1 MNLEKWNEYHQ
12 NQTERDVSKLLHL
25 FDEVLK
31 MVVLYYGLQ
40 TIKEE
45 FFSFT
50 LYPVLNNKVK
60 SLFEKF
66 NNVFSQKMN
75 YCIDKHYQ
83 LSKDKFKDVFTNIHH
98 SQKEED
104 TLQSIVIKEKKRML
118 SGRVWNLT
126 QQYRTEIEMALDVAI
141 HEGTPANQLTSV
153 LKKYLQNPDTLFRK
167 YRDKNGVLQLSQ
179 KSKEYR
185 SGQGVYRSAYKNA
198 ERLARTEIN
207 IAYRTADIERWQSMD
222 MIAGY
227 EIKRSKHPHSC
238 EICDMMKGIYPK
250 SFVWVGNHPNC
261 RCYMTP
267 VFKKD
272 IAGKEIT
279 INNKLT
285 EWISDNENRI
295 TNAKGMPMFL
305 WGIDNQSKGISQKV
319 IQAIQPFNKNAYV
332 AFEPFSPVII
342 EQLKKIKHSK
352 DKQKLLQ
359 DIIDDNRAKTLFHN
373 ETNGAKTVMFDL
385 HKGKGENLKN
395 TLAMA
400 KALNDKGKSVAL
412 LPEYNNVSSA
422 DSIVNFK
429 NKLVVADFKHSTT
442 KKTGTLKADIEKGFL
457 QADNIVL
464 QLEKGNT
471 DLFIQSIEEL
481 KRKNKKL
488 GNMILINKNNDILE
502 ISYKDF
508 KLGKH
513 RKLVRGFF

>member
-31 MVVLYYGLQ
+31 MVVMYYGLQ

-98 SQKEED
+98 SQKGED
-104 TLQSIVIKEKKRML
+104 TLQSLVMKEKKRML

-167 YRDKNGVLQLSQ
+167 YRDKNGILQLSQ
-179 KSKEYR
+179 KAKEYR

-222 MIAGY
+222 MIVGY
-227 EIKRSKHPHSC
+227 EIKRSKHPHGC

-272 IAGKEIT
+272 IAGKEIY
-279 INNKLT
+279 INPKLT
-285 EWISDNENRI
+285 EWIAQNENKI
-295 TNAKGMPMFL
+295 ATAKSMPMFL
-305 WGIDNQSKGISQKV
+305 WGIDRQSEGVSQRV
-319 IQAIQPFNKNAYV
+319 IQAIQPFSRSTYV

-342 EQLKKIKHSK
+342 ERLKKIKHNT

-359 DIIDDNRAKTLFHN
+359 EIIDDERAKLVFQHK
-373 ETNGAKTVMFDL
+373 TNGAKTVLFDL
-385 HKGKGENLKN
+385 HRGKGENLKN
-395 TLAMA
+395 TLVMA
-400 KALNDKGKSVAL
+400 KALNEKGKSVAL
-412 LPEYNNVSSA
+412 LPEYDKIRSA
-422 DSIVNFK
+422 DAIVQFK
-429 NKLVVADFKHSTT
+429 EKLVIADFKYLKSKKINTLQKELHEGFEQAST
-442 KKTGTLKADIEKGFL
+442 
-457 QADNIVL
+457 IVL
-464 QLEKGNT
+464 KLEKGNA
-471 DLFIQSIEEL
+471 DLFVQSIEYL
-481 KRKNKKL
+481 KRNERKIGDL
-488 GNMILINKNNDILE
+488 ILINKYDNILE
-502 ISYKDF
+502 LSYKDIN
-508 KLGKH
+508 LGKY